1 MEKRIKYFT
10 YYGDSDRKA
19 IRENSPAA
27 DRKTDYI
34 IDALNRCGYSVDI
47 ISHSSVTTPGF
58 YFKGRTKKERFNT
71 FRFFGCFGK
80 SKIKVLEVLGW
91 CFLDAK
97 FFLWCLFHL
106 KKEEQI
112 IVYHSLG
119 YDSAFIKL
127 ARLKKLRIIGE
138 IEEIYQDVHQP
149 GAKRAKNEYRFIECC
164 EKYIFPTSYL
174 DSKLNT
180 KKKPAV
186 IIHGIYSVEPR
197 RDVEQFN
204 DGKIHVVYAG
214 TLDPQKGGAA
224 AAAAAAHLS
233 DRYHIHVLG
242 FGDKNQISAITKV
255 ISDINGASQAE
266 VTYDG
271 YKQGE
276 DFIGFLQKCQ
286 IGLSTQDPT
295 AVFNATSFPSKILTY
310 LSNGLKVV
318 SIRIPAVESSAIGK
332 SLFYYDKQEP
342 EFIAAAITQ
351 CVDAESSVDGN
362 ILLKELDE
370 SFVKELS
377 GILGDKTDKKKLN
390 SIC

>member
-1 MEKRIKYFT
+1 MKKRIKYFT
-10 YYGDSDRKA
+10 YYGDNDKKA
-19 IRENSPAA
+19 LRENSPAA

-47 ISHSSVTTPGF
+47 ISHSSVTSPGF
-58 YFKGRTKKERFNT
+58 YFKGKINKKSQNN

-91 CFLDAK
+91 WFLDAK

-127 ARLKKLRIIGE
+127 AKLKKLRIIGE

-149 GAKRAKNEYRFIECC
+149 GAKRAKNEYCFIECC

-186 IIHGIYSVEPR
+186 VIHGIYSVEPR
-197 RDVEQFN
+197 RNVEQFD

-214 TLDPQKGGAA
+214 TLDPKKGGAA

-233 DRYHIHVLG
+233 AQYHIHVLG
-242 FGDKNQISAITKV
+242 FGDKNQIATITKV
-255 ISDINGASQAE
+255 INEVKEISQAV

-276 DFIGFLQKCQ
+276 DFIDFLQKCQ

-295 AVFNATSFPSKILTY
+295 AVFNETSFPSKILTY

-318 SIRIPAVESSAIGK
+318 SIRIPAIENSAIGK

-342 EFIAAAITQ
+342 EYIAAAITQ
-351 CVDAESSVDGN
+351 CADADSSVDGN
-362 ILLKELDE
+362 TLLKELDDA
-370 SFVKELS
+370 FIKDLS
-377 GILGDKTDKKKLN
+377 GLLGDKTDK
-390 SIC
+390 

>member
-10 YYGDSDRKA
+10 YYGDSDKNA
-19 IRENSPAA
+19 LRENSPAA

-58 YFKGRTKKERFNT
+58 YFKGRTKKERLNT
-71 FRFFGCFGK
+71 FHFFGCFGK
-80 SKIKVLEVLGW
+80 SKIKMLEVLGW
-91 CFLDAK
+91 WYLDAK

-106 KKEEQI
+106 IKEEQI

-127 ARLKKLRIIGE
+127 AKLKKLRIIGE

-149 GAKRAKNEYRFIECC
+149 GATRAKNEYCFIESC

-180 KKKPAV
+180 KMKPAV
-186 IIHGIYSVEPR
+186 VIHGIYSVEPR
-197 RDVEQFN
+197 RDVEQFD

-255 ISDINGASQAE
+255 IDDVNESSQAE
-266 VTYDG
+266 VSYDG

-286 IGLSTQDPT
+286 IGLSTQDPS
-295 AVFNATSFPSKILTY
+295 AVFNETSFPSKILTY

-318 SIRIPAVESSAIGK
+318 SIKIPAVENSAVGK

-342 EFIAAAITQ
+342 ELIARAITH
-351 CVDAESSVDGN
+351 CSDAKSAVDGN
-362 ILLKELDE
+362 TLLKVLDE
-370 SFVKELS
+370 TFIKELS
-377 GILGDKTDKKKLN
+377 GLLGDKIDK
-390 SIC
+390 

>member
-149 GAKRAKNEYRFIECC
+149 GATRAKNEYQFIEICD
-164 EKYIFPTSYL
+164 KYLFPNAILNERLNNNNRPYL
-174 DSKLNT
+174 
-180 KKKPAV
+180 V
-186 IIHGIYSVEPR
+186 CHGIYKANEKVSEKYC
-197 RDVEQFN
+197 
-204 DGKIHVVYAG
+204 DGKIHLLYSG
-214 TLDPQKGGAA
+214 TFDSVKGGAVA
-224 AAAAAAHLS
+224 SVRMAEYLPKNYHL
-233 DRYHIHVLG
+233 HITG
-242 FGDKNQISAITKV
+242 FGDETAVLLEMKRMKAVAKC
-255 ISDINGASQAE
+255 E
-266 VTYDG
+266 MTYHG
-271 YKQGE
+271 YLDNEAFVKLMQS
-276 DFIGFLQKCQ
+276 CS
-286 IGLSTQDPT
+286 IGLCTQDPT
-295 AVFNATSFPSKILTY
+295 SLLNLTSFPSKILNY
-310 LSNGLKVV
+310 IVNGLVV
-318 SIRIPAVESSAIGK
+318 LSGRNRAIEESSI
-332 SLFYYDKQEP
+332 SDVIYYYEDQSPK
-342 EFIAAAITQ
+342 AM
-351 CVDAESSVDGN
+351 VDAVLLIDDIDPDKGKKR
-362 ILLKELDE
+362 LKELDKGFIKSLRSLLDE
-370 SFVKELS
+370 DFCA
-377 GILGDKTDKKKLN
+377 DK
-390 SIC
+390 